1 MATRIGPNATDILSS
16 GVLSIHVPERG
27 EFDGDA
33 NEVKERSIL
42 FYDEEVPLY
51 IKLEL
56 EEDFSSVLELVAI
69 AIEVKVVGQVPSSQ
83 QGPNQ
88 KGVEQTSVMH
98 SQIVTHEN
106 LIRKATNVAIWK
118 VNVPVDH
125 PRTRLISPHA
135 MIDAVVNIT
144 HEMTDGL
151 EASKQSEDTSF
162 YLDEFR
168 PVQEINL
175 FEALGHDAN
184 LNQLH
189 SNLSASRVATSENN
203 SPKPLPKEPPQQGE
217 DDYPT
222 NYEKLTKL
230 AAAVKLPVYPAL
242 NLRLRC
248 TKATGIQ
255 DNLVAVLSLSSSDNA
270 KVDVLVKSVKFD
282 LVGGTSTPLGP
293 RDFPLP
299 LSPGEDCMLS
309 YTLSHSDVFL
319 LTQEQAGSRVKPV
332 SIVVESI
339 PVLYENEGPV
349 ITTKWD
355 TTVDFDISS
364 VPPKESAT
372 ASTAVLTQPPPPP
385 PPPPPSHS
393 PLTGMG
399 ITAPT
404 PSFKKLAKLGRT
416 SSSSSVPTLNR
427 TSTST
432 KLQQLSGLTLSFSG
446 PSAVKVSETFRWKI
460 FAVNKSQAVRHLA
473 LYVHP
478 SDKMEK
484 NLPKNTDLYPVID
497 RTSLRRMY
505 QASSLGSVGIIC
517 LANDI
522 RLGPLYPQACFET
535 EINLLALSAGVHSL
549 EGLTIVD
556 QATGDSFDCG
566 RLLEVVVN
574 DN

>member
-1 MATRIGPNATDILSS
+1 MATRIGPNATDILSA
-16 GVLSIHVPERG
+16 GVLSIHIPERG
-27 EFDGDA
+27 EFDDETIEA
-33 NEVKERSIL
+33 KERSIL

-69 AIEVKVVGQVPSSQ
+69 AIEVKVVGQVPISQ
-83 QGPNQ
+83 PGSGQNT
-88 KGVEQTSVMH
+88 VEQTSVMH

-106 LIRKATNVAIWK
+106 LVKKSNDVAIWK

-125 PRTRLISPHA
+125 PRTRLISPYA

-189 SNLSASRVATSENN
+189 SNLSASRVVTSENG
-203 SPKPLPKEPPQQGE
+203 SPKPLPKEPSQEGE
-217 DDYPT
+217 ANDCDPT
-222 NYEKLTKL
+222 KYEKLTKL

-255 DNLVAVLSLSSSDNA
+255 DNLVAVLDLSSSDTA
-270 KVDVLVKSVKFD
+270 QVDVLVKSVKFD

-293 RDFPLP
+293 RDFPLR

-319 LTQEQAGSRVKPV
+319 LTQEQAGSRIKPV
-332 SIVVESI
+332 SIVVESV
-339 PVLYENEGPV
+339 PVLYESDGPV

-372 ASTAVLTQPPPPP
+372 ITQPAPLPPA
-385 PPPPPSHS
+385 PSQS

-404 PSFKKLAKLGRT
+404 PSFKKLSKLGRT
-416 SSSSSVPTLNR
+416 SSSSSVPTLTR
-427 TSTST
+427 TNTSS
-432 KLQQLSGLTLSFSG
+432 KWQQLSGLTLSFSG
-446 PSAVKVSETFRWKI
+446 PSAVNVSETFCWKI

-478 SDKMEK
+478 SDKLEK
-484 NLPKNTDLYPVID
+484 SLPKNTDLYPVID

-549 EGLTIVD
+549 EGLTIMD

>member
-1 MATRIGPNATDILSS
+1 MATRGPNATDILSS
-16 GVLSIHVPERG
+16 GVLSIHIPERG
-27 EFDGDA
+27 EYEEEA
-33 NEVKERSIL
+33 SEVKERSIL

-69 AIEVKVVGQVPSSQ
+69 AIEVKVVGHVPSSQ
-83 QGPNQ
+83 QGQNQ
-88 KGVEQTSVMH
+88 KNVEQTSVMH

-106 LIRKATNVAIWK
+106 LIKKSPDVAIWK

-162 YLDEFR
+162 YLDEYR

-189 SNLSASRVATSENN
+189 SNLSASRVTTSENN
-203 SPKPLPKEPPQQGE
+203 SPKPLPKEPPQQG
-217 DDYPT
+217 DDDPT
-222 NYEKLTKL
+222 KYEKLTKL
-230 AAAVKLPVYPAL
+230 ATAVNLPVYPAL

-255 DNLVAVLSLSSSDNA
+255 DNLVAVLNLSSGDNA

-319 LTQEQAGSRVKPV
+319 LTQEQAGSRIKPV

-339 PVLYENEGPV
+339 PVLYENDGPV

-372 ASTAVLTQPPPPP
+372 ASTTAITQSAPPPTY
-385 PPPPPSHS
+385 HS
-393 PLTGMG
+393 PLTGIG

-427 TSTST
+427 TNTST
-432 KLQQLSGLTLSFSG
+432 KWQQLSGLTLSFSG
-446 PSAVKVSETFRWKI
+446 PSAVNVSETFRWKI

-556 QATGDSFDCG
+556 QTTGDNFDCG